1 MNNCMTYLPGCKPS
15 QDLSISIAIKD
26 IEKLK
31 IYSNQCEYDVNVLQ
45 YAYSLDGVC
54 WSCFMSYD
62 NMLITT
68 SGLGQDFFVNIRIP
82 GEVMKVEYDGN
93 IVTDYSV
100 SLTTGFNFSYID
112 ASTNTNLYNPY
123 ANMTDAIAL
132 QQQLNEAVSTV
143 TGIPIYYFRLSPE
156 TKSADLTF
164 KEYTLMNVE
173 AVKQIKLIIADGQ
186 MPSSRPEFSDW
197 GLDFQTDW
205 ECEITKAT
213 FATAFGNTAQ
223 PMSGDLIYIPMMKR
237 MWMVNEAYDE
247 KNGSLMWTS
256 STFKVMLIKY
266 QEKGS
271 VDLGNAEDLVSS
283 FVKNKYDDL
292 FGADDRTT
300 QDSGY
305 DGANVTNYAEN
316 NLYSV
321 YESDATRKYV
331 TCDTIGITADTPLY
345 YRGTLISNSRY
356 AFNFPSMPTRIIY
369 QKEYCGDE
377 GTAAF
382 IMHSHMVDASIE
394 DPIKH
399 HILKIGSL
407 YINIEQSVNKSVLKL
422 NYDKKAELELKIHTT
437 YIVVLQWSRR
447 MNIVYFAAYEYTHN
461 ENIPMYKLTNAHYY
475 FDIDNVSAEY
485 VTKYNPNFSQ
495 DKRTSIETFG
505 FDGWITNI
513 KIYDAFVNNISELI
527 QMYPTHQHLM
537 VNDTAR
543 RLIDGQGV
551 TLR

>member
-1 MNNCMTYLPGCKPS
+1 MNNCMTFLPGCKPT
-15 QDLSISIAIKD
+15 QDLSITYAIKN
-26 IEKLK
+26 IESLH
-31 IYSNQCEYDVNVLQ
+31 IFNNVCEYDRSLLQ

-54 WSCFMSYD
+54 WSCFMNYD
-62 NMLITT
+62 NILITT
-68 SGLGQDFFVNIRIP
+68 SDLNQDFYINVKVP
-82 GEVMKVEYDGN
+82 GEIAGVKYDDVP
-93 IVTDYSV
+93 ITDYST
-100 SLTTGFNFSYID
+100 SLTSGFNFSYLD
-112 ASTNTNLYNPY
+112 PTTNTNLYNPY
-123 ANMTDAIAL
+123 ANMSDAVAL
-132 QQQLNEAVSTV
+132 QQQLNEAVSTI
-143 TGIPIYYFRLSPE
+143 TGIPIYYFKLSPE
-156 TKSADLTF
+156 TLSADLTF

-173 AVKQIKLIIADGQ
+173 SVKQIKLIIADGQ

-197 GLDFQTDW
+197 GLDFQADW
-205 ECEITKAT
+205 ECEISKIS

-271 VDLGNAEDLVSS
+271 VDLGNAEDIVSS

-292 FGADDRTT
+292 FGADDNTT

-305 DGANVTNYAEN
+305 DGTNTTNYAAN

-331 TCDTIGITADTPLY
+331 TCDTIDIMNDTQLY
-345 YRGTLISNSRY
+345 YKGTLIADSRY
-356 AFNFPSMPTRIIY
+356 SFKFISMPTHIIY
-369 QKEYCGDE
+369 QKDYCGDE

-382 IMHSHMVDASIE
+382 IINFNITNDDE
-394 DPIKH
+394 KH
-399 HILKIGSL
+399 HIMKIGGL
-407 YINIEQSVNKSVLKL
+407 YINCKQTRKNITISL
-422 NYDKKAELELKIHTT
+422 NYDKNITLNIMHNTT
-437 YIVVLQWSRR
+437 YLMIMQWSRS
-447 MNIVYFAAYEYTHN
+447 MNLIRLAAYAYTHN
-461 ENIPMYKLTNAHYY
+461 ENIPLYKLSNAHYY
-475 FDIDNVSAEY
+475 FDIDNPSDDY

-495 DKRTSIETFG
+495 DKKESIEIFG

-513 KIYDAFVNNISELI
+513 KVYDIYIDNISELI
-527 QMYPTHQHLM
+527 QMYPTNQHLV

-543 RLIDGQGV
+543 KLLNPQGV
-551 TLR
+551 ALR